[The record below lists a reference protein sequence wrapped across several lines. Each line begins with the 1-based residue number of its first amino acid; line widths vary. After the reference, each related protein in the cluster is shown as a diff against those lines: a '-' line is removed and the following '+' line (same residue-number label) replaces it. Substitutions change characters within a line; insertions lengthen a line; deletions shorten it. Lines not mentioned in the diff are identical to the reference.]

1 MMKNKKEIEADE
13 LGLPYMSY
21 EKESTKMLIQSGFRV
36 REERKNEKEN

>member
-1 MMKNKKEIEADE
+1 MPI
-13 LGLPYMSY
+13 